1 MKQNLFDI
9 IAEQTD
15 GITKEAFLGPA
26 LRLGTA
32 ALKGLKGVGGMV
44 IRNPMKTIGGAFTA
58 SDLASGSQ
66 RFANMANRNPTNPFT
81 RTM

>member
-15 GITKEAFLGPA
+15 GITKEAFLGAA
-26 LRLGTA
+26 LRLGSA
-32 ALKGLKGVGGMV
+32 ALKGVGGMV
-44 IRNPMKTIGGAFTA
+44 MRNPMKTLGGAFTA
-58 SDLASGSQ
+58 SDLASGTQ